1 MHLGVFWTCCWSSN
15 TAVMSSCKV
24 GHHTLSP
31 PTHQIHLEHFISFS
45 SLKPNRTEIISG
57 WWSKCGIINVHIL
70 IPLESTPAVQ
80 QRCRE
85 SEFWMRLGLNDVT
98 TLFLYYP
105 SGVTVL
111 TAAPALITL
120 AVQSKSKSGNESI
133 GGVFFKKQTNMEIIF
148 KRFFPLTWHRLKE
161 TIFILFASLLLTG
174 STTQCNDSVLCNK
187 SFLCNKSLSKST
199 LQC

>member
-15 TAVMSSCKV
+15 TAVMSTCKV
-24 GHHTLSP
+24 GHHTLSLP

-98 TLFLYYP
+98 TLFLSYP

-133 GGVFFKKQTNMEIIF
+133 GGFFFKKTNKHGNHF
-148 KRFFPLTWHRLKE
+148 
-161 TIFILFASLLLTG
+161 
-174 STTQCNDSVLCNK
+174 
-187 SFLCNKSLSKST
+187 
-199 LQC
+199 